1 MKYYLG
7 AAFREK
13 YPRLKV
19 QNCSEIQNY
28 DVILVVESKRK
39 KFAVNIGSDENVPAI
54 LRQIG
59 IDYV

>member
-19 QNCSEIQNY
+19 QNCEEISNY

-39 KFAVNIGSDENVPAI
+39 KHAVNIGSDQNVPSI
-54 LRQIG
+54 LKQIG
-59 IDYV
+59 LDYV

>member
-19 QNCSEIQNY
+19 QNSDEIQNY
-28 DVILVVESKRK
+28 DVILVYETKRK
-39 KFAVNIGSDENVPAI
+39 KFAINIGSDHNVPSI
-54 LRQIG
+54 MKQVG